1 MQSHGSSRSSFKLLT
16 AVALLAGVCQVARA
30 AAPAAAELAARQAVL
45 ARLDALSSIDLDYS
59 VETTNTLLA
68 PGGRSW
74 PVPLPGRGTGRLTI
88 DQGVRRS
95 DHRFLFLKEM
105 SRWEERRA
113 ADPAK
118 KGDATQTIRTYRPGI
133 VEELLVS
140 ATGPGGR
147 ISPSGPLPKN
157 QWIGLALGLRD
168 ADDFGEGDWIT
179 PATTS
184 AMTYARDKAGLILLS
199 RVSPNGCRHEFAFD
213 PAHDHALVRYRMFAK
228 GADTVVKEVSA
239 ADFRLVNG
247 VRVPFHMTG
256 QITNAKAKQV
266 IIRWEANV
274 TRCDVRGETNTT
286 EHYRIAWPKGTDI
299 VDIRKAPAA
308 RIKVVHDGEKTWN

>member
-1 MQSHGSSRSSFKLLT
+1 
-16 AVALLAGVCQVARA
+16 
-30 AAPAAAELAARQAVL
+30 
-45 ARLDALSSIDLDYS
+45 
-59 VETTNTLLA
+59 
-68 PGGRSW
+68 
-74 PVPLPGRGTGRLTI
+74 
-88 DQGVRRS
+88 
-95 DHRFLFLKEM
+95 
-105 SRWEERRA
+105 
-113 ADPAK
+113 
-118 KGDATQTIRTYRPGI
+118 
-133 VEELLVS
+133 
-140 ATGPGGR
+140 
-147 ISPSGPLPKN
+147 
-157 QWIGLALGLRD
+157 
-168 ADDFGEGDWIT
+168 
-179 PATTS
+179 
-184 AMTYARDKAGLILLS
+184 
-199 RVSPNGCRHEFAFD
+199 
-213 PAHDHALVRYRMFAK
+213 MFAK